1 MKTERISHAF
11 DPVFDGESRV
21 LILGTMP
28 SPKSRELG
36 FYYSHPRNR
45 FWPVLSKIF
54 GEEIP
59 KTPEEKQNFCLR
71 NKIALWDVLKEC
83 DIEGASDSSIKNAV
97 PNDLSVILNS
107 ANIKAV
113 FTTGGT
119 AGKLYKKLIAAETPG
134 LGSKLDSPAFSS
146 QFENRSARSLKVK
159 KDGGEIEAITAAT
172 ITSRA
177 VCKAIENACEK
188 LAELE

>member
-1 MKTERISHAF
+1 MKAERITHAF
-11 DPVFDGESRV
+11 DPVFDFESRI

-45 FWPVLSKIF
+45 FWPVHAKIF

-59 KTPEEKQNFCLR
+59 KTPEEKRNFCLR

-107 ANIKAV
+107 AKIQAI
-113 FTTGGT
+113 FATGAT
-119 AGKLYKKLIAAETPG
+119 AAKLYKKFIEPETKIPATA
-134 LGSKLDSPAFSS
+134 LPSTSPANAKIK
-146 QFENRSARSLKVK
+146 FEELVEEYKIILEYLK
-159 KDGGEIEAITAAT
+159 
-172 ITSRA
+172 
-177 VCKAIENACEK
+177 
-188 LAELE
+188 

>member
-11 DPVFDGESRV
+11 DPVFDSESRV

-59 KTPEEKQNFCLR
+59 KTPEEKQIFCLR
-71 NKIALWDVLKEC
+71 HKIALWDVLKEC

-97 PNDLSVILNS
+97 PNDISVILNS
-107 ANIKAV
+107 ADIKAV
-113 FTTGGT
+113 FATGAT
-119 AGKLYKKLIAAETPG
+119 AAKLYKKFIAAETKIPATV
-134 LGSKLDSPAFSS
+134 LPSTSPANAKIGIEEL
-146 QFENRSARSLKVK
+146 FEEYKIIL
-159 KDGGEIEAITAAT
+159 DFII
-172 ITSRA
+172 
-177 VCKAIENACEK
+177 
-188 LAELE
+188 

>member
-1 MKTERISHAF
+1 MKAERITHAF
-11 DPVFDGESRV
+11 DPVFDFESRI

-28 SPKSRELG
+28 SPKSRELS

-45 FWPVLSKIF
+45 FWPVLAKIF

-59 KTPEEKQNFCLR
+59 KTPEEKRNFCLR

-107 ANIKAV
+107 AKIQAI
-113 FTTGGT
+113 FATGAT
-119 AGKLYKKLIAAETPG
+119 AAKLYKKFIEPETKIPATA
-134 LGSKLDSPAFSS
+134 LPSTSPANAKIK
-146 QFENRSARSLKVK
+146 FEELVEEYKRILEYLK
-159 KDGGEIEAITAAT
+159 
-172 ITSRA
+172 
-177 VCKAIENACEK
+177 
-188 LAELE
+188 